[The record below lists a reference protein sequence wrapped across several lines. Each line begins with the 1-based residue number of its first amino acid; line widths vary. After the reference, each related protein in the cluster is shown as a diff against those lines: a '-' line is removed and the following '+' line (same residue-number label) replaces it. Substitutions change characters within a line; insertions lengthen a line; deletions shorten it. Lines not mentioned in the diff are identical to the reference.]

1 MHDEFL
7 HRLRK
12 EPRPEFAARLQAQLR
27 RQARSPLGPRPQ
39 SRMRTIATLLLL
51 GGGAFAFTLA
61 VRGGFPTSWVELY
74 QHTVTRMIAG
84 HTSVPDH
91 GQSNEGGV
99 RSALGL
105 DAGNRDVERGAAARN
120 EFTHHAASTVS
131 GPTTATAPSGGVT
144 TSSSVGPGVPA
155 GFQSTQVKVASSWS
169 AYVYVLRIAEQIN
182 GAQAARGALRRF
194 PASPIATGVHI
205 DVSVRDSDQWPG
217 PMCGHDVRAPNIA
230 YAFAPFGTVSNQ
242 PCRPNSSGNA
252 RSVVAFPI
260 GYEAVAL
267 ARSPLYGELDLTRRQ
282 VFLALAKW
290 IPDSRTGA
298 VHANPNRTWRQV
310 DAALGP
316 EPIEFMGP
324 PLASAAGRSMIE
336 LLMEAGCK
344 TFPWVAALQSRD
356 PDRFS
361 RICRTVRTDG
371 IYVELSSGNTRERV
385 LAEPNAVGIFGL
397 NREEAFQLRDLVA
410 GRVDGQAPTLQSID
424 SGAYPGSR
432 ALYLYIRPGNVAPN
446 VLFNLLRDELF
457 TSFGDSAFVAPTE
470 AQFRAANLAMFSPG
484 L

>member
-27 RQARSPLGPRPQ
+27 RQQRSPLGPRPP
-39 SRMRTIATLLLL
+39 SRVRTIATPLLLA
-51 GGGAFAFTLA
+51 GAAFAVTIVA
-61 VRGGFPTSWVELY
+61 TRGFPTSWVELY
-74 QHTVTRMIAG
+74 QHTVSRMIAG
-84 HTSVPDH
+84 RTTVPDH
-91 GQSNEGGV
+91 WQPGDGGV
-99 RSALGL
+99 RNGLGL
-105 DAGNRDVERGAAARN
+105 YPGNRDVERGAAARD
-120 EFTHHAASTVS
+120 ELTHHAMPTASA
-131 GPTTATAPSGGVT
+131 PTTATAPSGGVT
-144 TSSSVGPGVPA
+144 TTSSVGQGVPA
-155 GFQSTQVKVASSWS
+155 GFLSAQVKVASSWS
-169 AYVYVLRIAEQIN
+169 AYLYVLPIAEQMN
-182 GAQAARGALRRF
+182 GAQGARGK
-194 PASPIATGVHI
+194 ATGVHI
-205 DVSVRDSDQWPG
+205 AVSVRDSDQWPG
-217 PMCGHDVRAPNIA
+217 PMCDRDVHAPNIA
-230 YAFAPFGTVSNQ
+230 YAFAPFGTVSNR
-242 PCRPNSSGNA
+242 PCPANSSSDA
-252 RSVVAFPI
+252 RSVVAVPV

-290 IPDSRTGA
+290 IPDSGTQT

-316 EPIEFMGP
+316 EPIELIGP
-324 PLASAAGRSMIE
+324 PLSSAAGRSMIE

-344 TFPWVAALQSRD
+344 TFPWVAALQSSD

-371 IYVELSSGNTRERV
+371 IYVELSSGSARERL

-410 GRVDGQAPTLQSID
+410 SKVDGLAPTLQSID
-424 SGAYPGSR
+424 SGVYPGSR
-432 ALYLYIRPGNVAPN
+432 ALYLYIRLGNVAPN
-446 VLFNLLRDELF
+446 VLFSLLRGELF
-457 TSFGDSAFVAPTE
+457 TELVDSAFVGPTE
-470 AQFRAANLAMFSPG
+470 AQFRAANSAMFSPG